1 MVRSVSE
8 TAGRLPQELRRARRE
23 VLRIAEKHGA
33 SHVRVFG
40 SFARGDQHKDSD
52 IDLLVDLPLSADL
65 FELVG
70 LQQELEGALGR
81 KVDVV
86 PEDSLKP
93 ALRPGILSES
103 RPL

>member
-1 MVRSVSE
+1 MARSPS
-8 TAGRLPQELRRARRE
+8 TIAGHLPRELVRARRE

-40 SFARGDQHKDSD
+40 SFARGEQRRDSD
-52 IDLLVDLPLSADL
+52 IDLPVDLPLSVGL
-65 FELVG
+65 LELVG
-70 LQQELEGALGR
+70 LQQDLERALGR

-93 ALRPGILSES
+93 SLRPTILSES

>member
-1 MVRSVSE
+1 MVRPVS
-8 TAGRLPQELRRARRE
+8 AQVGNLSPELQAARE
-23 VLRIAEKHGA
+23 VILRIAERHGA

-40 SFARGDQHKDSD
+40 SFARGDQRKDSD

-65 FELVG
+65 LELVG
-70 LQQELEGALGR
+70 LQQELEGVLGR
-81 KVDVV
+81 KVDVI